1 MQILS
6 ELRRFPDEDPFYV
19 FYDANQRIHAKALQL
34 PTALPLY
41 PLVYNLPNTCRV
53 FEEVVRLRVTPSLI
67 GEGFGLL

>member
-1 MQILS
+1 M
-6 ELRRFPDEDPFYV
+6 